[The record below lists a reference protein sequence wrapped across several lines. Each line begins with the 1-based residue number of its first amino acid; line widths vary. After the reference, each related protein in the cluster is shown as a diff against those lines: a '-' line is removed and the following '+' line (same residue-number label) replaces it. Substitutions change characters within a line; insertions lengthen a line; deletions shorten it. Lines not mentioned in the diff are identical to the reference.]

1 MTTGCVLIILAAVM
15 NASFTVPMKRMPHW
29 AWENIWLLWSI
40 FSLIFLPWT
49 IAFMTIPNLLGGYVN
64 TGLPVVTRVVLFGAL
79 WGIAQVLFGLSVV
92 EIGMALTFSIVLG
105 LSSAVGTVIPFLV
118 LHHNLFGT
126 KDSALIVAGILFI
139 TLGMTLFAKAGSLRE
154 QERGKASVGISK
166 VPFRRGL
173 ILAAVSGFCASFMNL
188 GLSFAG
194 SVLRMA
200 SDHGSKPFWQVNAVW
215 PLLLLGGAVPN
226 LLYCSFLLRRN
237 QTTNRFVERGTAL
250 YTVLCFGMAALWFGS
265 SLLFGVATFQLGA
278 LGAVIGWPMF
288 MALIVIAASVF
299 GWLAGEWKAAS
310 MRPLKLQC
318 AGIAILTLAIIL
330 LSRVRA

>member
-1 MTTGCVLIILAAVM
+1 
-15 NASFTVPMKRMPHW
+15 
-29 AWENIWLLWSI
+29 
-40 FSLIFLPWT
+40 
-49 IAFMTIPNLLGGYVN
+49 
-64 TGLPVVTRVVLFGAL
+64 
-79 WGIAQVLFGLSVV
+79 VLFGLSVV
-92 EIGMALTFSIVLG
+92 QIGVALTFSIVLG
-105 LSSAVGTVIPFLV
+105 LSAAVGTVIPFLV

-126 KDSALIVAGILFI
+126 KDGALIVSGILFI
-139 TLGMTLFAKAGSLRE
+139 IFGMTLFAKAGSLRE

-173 ILAAVSGFCASFMNL
+173 ILAVVSGFCASFMNL

-194 SVLRMA
+194 SLLRMA

-226 LLYCSFLLRRN
+226 LLYCSFLQRKN
-237 QTTNRFVERGTAL
+237 QTSTRFAVKEASL
-250 YTVLCFGMAALWFGS
+250 YIVFCFGMAALWFGS

-278 LGAVIGWPMF
+278 LGGVIGWPMF

-299 GWLAGEWKAAS
+299 GWLSGEWKGGS
-310 MRPLKLQC
+310 RRPLKLQC